1 MPEVLIAAILFV
13 LFVGLAFRAL
23 SRRGRQRPEGRESL
37 SADAPRKVTGTDLQA
52 TGGAQSRPTLAPDV
66 KATLAPG
73 AVLRPAAANVRP
85 FLASPT
91 RNDGRPRP
99 DVRATLPPAA

>member
-1 MPEVLIAAILFV
+1 MLEVLIAAILFV

-23 SRRGRQRPEGRESL
+23 SRRGRQRLEGREPL
-37 SADAPRKVTGTDLQA
+37 RVDAPRNVIIAEPQA
-52 TGGAQSRPTLAPDV
+52 TGGSEPRQTLAPDV
-66 KATLAPG
+66 RATLAPG
-73 AVLRPAAANVRP
+73 AVLRPAAVNVRP